1 MEAFMY
7 GPSAYVWA
15 MIIAGLTAIGATAC
29 ITLYGGA
36 MRAGL
41 GRGRAALLA
50 GAMAILLGGWL
61 TATEVIAGQDWYRTL
76 PWFPVA
82 AIGFLATPL
91 ALSRIP
97 VVARTIAAPGMASR
111 LMLPHSFR
119 VVGVFPAL
127 PDLRSPACAV
137 RPAGGQRPPLSVPGS
152 YEIYG
157 SEEA

>member
-7 GPSAYVWA
+7 GPPTCVWA

-50 GAMAILLGGWL
+50 EAMAILLGGWF
-61 TATEVIAGQDWYRTL
+61 TATEVIAGQGWYRTL

-82 AIGFLATPL
+82 AVGFLATLL

-111 LMLPHSFR
+111 LLLPHAFR

-137 RPAGGQRPPLSVPGS
+137 RPAGGQRPPSAAERPGLLRDLRL
-152 YEIYG
+152 
-157 SEEA
+157 